1 MTNDLCDNP
10 GIIIMQDKVVRT
22 TKVKKW
28 ISKNNPS
35 SYEVRYLKL
44 IPSDFKEVE
53 RELKNLE
60 NEYLG
65 LDKVKIKPKEE
76 QREYPYVYRV
86 NSNTVI
92 CAYNEKDFNNLK
104 MFLQLRYLYK

>member
-1 MTNDLCDNP
+1 MINDLCDKP
-10 GIIIMQDKVVRT
+10 GIIIMPNKVVRT

-35 SYEVRYLKL
+35 SYDITYLQTVS
-44 IPSDFKEVE
+44 SDFKEIE

-65 LDKVKIKPKEE
+65 LDKVKSKPKEE
-76 QREYPYVYRV
+76 QREYPYKYRLNV
-86 NSNTVI
+86 NTVLA
-92 CAYNEKDFNNLK
+92 AYSEEDLNKLK
-104 MFLQLRYLYK
+104 MWYLYDI